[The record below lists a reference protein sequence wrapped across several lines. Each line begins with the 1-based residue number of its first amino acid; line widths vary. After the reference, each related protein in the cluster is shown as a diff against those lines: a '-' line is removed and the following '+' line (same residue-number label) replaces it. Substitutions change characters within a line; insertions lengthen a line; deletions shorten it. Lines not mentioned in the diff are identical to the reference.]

1 MLDPSDP
8 TFNFRIDEYEKFEE
22 FVKYIKNKV
31 VYVDAPV
38 NVINIDAYLDRDI
51 FRRSDTL
58 VILYNINGKERK
70 LEIKMQ
76 NMNDH
81 VPGGGADY
89 FNEEDVWLYVRKEIA
104 NEITELLM
112 SGLSNKMIK

>member
-38 NVINIDAYLDRDI
+38 NVINVDAYLDSSVLRKLDVL
-51 FRRSDTL
+51 T
-58 VILYNINGKERK
+58 VVYNINGKERK
-70 LEIKMQ
+70 IEISMI
-76 NMNDH
+76 
-81 VPGGGADY
+81 
-89 FNEEDVWLYVRKEIA
+89 EDEARNISAYEHEAKIWEYVRKEIT
-104 NEITELLM
+104 NKITELLI
-112 SGLSNKMIK
+112 SGIADKMIK